1 MAYEAQIKH
10 WEKSSFSTNIL
21 NEAEQVTVS
30 ILFPIHAGS
39 FIPNL
44 FNTYIVIY

>member
-1 MAYEAQIKH
+1 MRHKSNI
-10 WEKSSFSTNIL
+10 EKNLVWPDSIS
-21 NEAEQVTVS
+21 NEAEQATAN

-44 FNTYIVIY
+44 LSTYIVIY